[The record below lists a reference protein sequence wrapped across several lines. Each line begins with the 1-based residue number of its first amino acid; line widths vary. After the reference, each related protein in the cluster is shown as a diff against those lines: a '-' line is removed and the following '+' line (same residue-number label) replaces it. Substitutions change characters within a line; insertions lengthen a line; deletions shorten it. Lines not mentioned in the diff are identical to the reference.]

1 VTSYAQSWQA
11 ETEREFIESLR
22 ARYEQEGF
30 AFTAPPHAAEL
41 PDFLGSYVPDALAQ
55 RAGRNVV
62 IEVKRRQSPSTERAL
77 RDIRRLLEG
86 HSDWQLHVVFMG
98 DDPLQLA
105 TIPPA
110 GPETVRGRVKE
121 VRSLIAQGHRR
132 PAFLMAWSLLE
143 AALRTLD
150 GEATSRARTPGTV
163 VQTLAMNGYIEPEME
178 QRMRALI
185 SVRNQVAHGDL
196 TVEPTVSDVEL
207 VLSAIEETLSAAHP
221 KASSSH

>member
-1 VTSYAQSWQA
+1 MTSYAQSWQA
-11 ETEREFIESLR
+11 ETERDFIEALR

-30 AFTAPPHAAEL
+30 AFTAPPDVAEL
-41 PDFLGSYVPDALAQ
+41 PDFLGSYMPDALAQ
-55 RAGRNVV
+55 KPGRNVV
-62 IEVKRRQSPSTERAL
+62 IEVKRRQTPTTDRAL
-77 RDIRRLLEG
+77 RNIRRLLEG
-86 HSDWQLHVVFMG
+86 HSDWQLHVVFIG
-98 DDPLQLA
+98 DDPLQLV

-121 VRSLIAQGHRR
+121 VRSLIAEGHLR

-143 AALRTLD
+143 AALRTFE

-178 QRMRALI
+178 RRMRALI
-185 SVRNQVAHGDL
+185 SDRNQLVHGDL

-221 KASSSH
+221 TGTFSH